1 MSTVVVV
8 KKAGQVCIA
17 ADSLTSFG
25 DLKLNSVYDAA
36 HDKITRFDE
45 NYLGIVGSAAH
56 QLVLESVFASK
67 SVTSKIADDGNT
79 KDTKAGDKQARDKKA
94 GEKKSRDKKII
105 IDLSSR
111 FSIFESFLALH
122 PLLKEKYFLNAKDE
136 DDDPYESTQIDALIA
151 NPSGIFGVHS
161 LREVTEYKKFW
172 AIGSGAEYALGA
184 MFAVFDKAS
193 TAEEIASIGV
203 AAGAEFNNASAM
215 PLSSYVVELHSSAA
229 EGK

>member
-8 KKAGQVCIA
+8 KKAGRICIA

-25 DLKLNSVYDAA
+25 DLKLSSEYDVA
-36 HDKITRFDE
+36 HDKITRYDE

-56 QLVLESVFASK
+56 QLVLESVFA
-67 SVTSKIADDGNT
+67 N
-79 KDTKAGDKQARDKKA
+79 
-94 GEKKSRDKKII
+94 KKII
-105 IDLSSR
+105 DEVEINLSSR
-111 FSIFESFLALH
+111 ISIFESFRALH
-122 PLLKEKYFLNAKDE
+122 PVLKEKYFLNSKDE

-184 MFAVFDKAS
+184 MFAVYDKAK
-193 TAEEIASIGV
+193 TAKEIAHVGV
-203 AAGAEFNNASAM
+203 AAGSEFNNASSM
-215 PLSSYVVELHSSAA
+215 PLSSYVINMKKIKSTSKKTA
-229 EGK
+229 KKKK

>member
-1 MSTVVVV
+1 MSTVVVA
-8 KKAGQVCIA
+8 KKDGKICIA

-25 DLKLNSVYDAA
+25 DLRLSSVYDAA
-36 HDKITRFDE
+36 HDKILRHDE

-67 SVTSKIADDGNT
+67 KVV
-79 KDTKAGDKQARDKKA
+79 
-94 GEKKSRDKKII
+94 DKKIE
-105 IDLSSR
+105 IDFSSR
-111 FSIFESFLALH
+111 LAIFESFLSLH

-151 NPSGIFGVHS
+151 NPFGIFGVHS

-184 MFAVFDKAS
+184 MFAVYDSAAS
-193 TAEEIASIGV
+193 AEEIALAGV
-203 AAGAEFNNASAM
+203 AAGAEFNNASSM
-215 PLSSYVVELHSSAA
+215 PLSSYVIELQSPV
-229 EGK
+229 K

>member
-1 MSTVVVV
+1 MSTVVVA
-8 KKAGQVCIA
+8 KKAGKVCIA

-25 DLKLNSVYDAA
+25 DLKLDHRYDAA
-36 HDKITRFDE
+36 HDKILRHDE

-67 SVTSKIADDGNT
+67 KIV
-79 KDTKAGDKQARDKKA
+79 
-94 GEKKSRDKKII
+94 EKKVE

-111 FSIFESFLALH
+111 IGIFESFLALH

-151 NPSGIFGVHS
+151 NPFGIFGVHS

-184 MFAVFDKAS
+184 MFAVYDTDAS
-193 TAEEIASIGV
+193 AEEIAHAGV

-215 PLSSYVVELHSSAA
+215 PLSSYVIDLQAGA
-229 EGK
+229 K

>member
-8 KKAGQVCIA
+8 KKAGKVCIA

-25 DLKLNSVYDAA
+25 DLKLSNKYDAA
-36 HDKITRFDE
+36 HDKILRFEE

-67 SVTSKIADDGNT
+67 KVA
-79 KDTKAGDKQARDKKA
+79 
-94 GEKKSRDKKII
+94 EKKIDL
-105 IDLSSR
+105 DLSSR
-111 FSIFESFLALH
+111 LSIFESFRALH
-122 PLLKEKYFLNAKDE
+122 PVLKQKYFLNAKDE

-151 NPSGIFGVHS
+151 NPFGIFGVHS

-184 MFAVFDKAS
+184 MFAVYDKAA
-193 TAEEIASIGV
+193 TAEEVAHAGV
-203 AAGAEFNNASAM
+203 AAGAEFNNASSM
-215 PLSSYVVELHSSAA
+215 PLSSYEIDLQQLKSVA
-229 EGK
+229 K

>member
-25 DLKLNSVYDAA
+25 DLKLNSMYDAA
-36 HDKITRFDE
+36 HDKISSFEE
-45 NYLGIVGSAAH
+45 NRLGIVGSAAH

-67 SVTSKIADDGNT
+67 KVA
-79 KDTKAGDKQARDKKA
+79 
-94 GEKKSRDKKII
+94 DKKIA

-111 FSIFESFLALH
+111 IAIFESFLTLH

-184 MFAVFDKAS
+184 MFAVFDNAS
-193 TAEEIASIGV
+193 TAEEIAGIGV

-215 PLSSYVVELHSSAA
+215 PLSSYVIDLKAA
-229 EGK
+229 ASEDK